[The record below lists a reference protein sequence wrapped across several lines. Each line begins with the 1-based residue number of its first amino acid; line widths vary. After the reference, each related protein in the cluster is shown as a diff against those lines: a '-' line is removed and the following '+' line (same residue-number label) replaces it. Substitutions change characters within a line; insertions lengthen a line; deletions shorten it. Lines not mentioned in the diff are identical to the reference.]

1 MLACDFRPAIS
12 KWGGKHM
19 KERKFYPLSEYVN
32 ILKKAGLVIDADLLG
47 KDQEIARGLTYD
59 SRAVETGTVFICKGQ
74 AFKESYLESAVEKG
88 AVLYVSENK
97 YQVKAGEIPF
107 ILVNDIRRAMLELS
121 NFFYQKP
128 WEDLTVIGTGGTKG
142 KTTTSYYIK
151 YILDDYMEATGGKES
166 GIMSSIDFYDGV
178 NRGES
183 TLTTPETVEL
193 QGHLFNAVSSG
204 IKYMEMEV
212 SSQALKYGRVAN
224 MVFDLGIFLNISED
238 HISPVE
244 HKDFEDY
251 FQSKL
256 LMFQRT
262 KHAIINLDC
271 ELKDRVLEAAKASED
286 ITTFS
291 LKDASADFYCDKIEK
306 DPAGLKFHVVSD
318 AVTDDFILGMP
329 GIFNVENAMA
339 AIAGLTKIG
348 VPIEY
353 IKSGLE
359 KAKTRGRME
368 MFFNKK
374 KDIVA
379 IVDFAHNK
387 LSFERIFQ
395 SAVEEYKGYEIRA
408 VFGCPGGKAITRRED
423 LATVASQYATK
434 VYVTE
439 DDPGPEDREDICK
452 QIAEH
457 VTCPYEIIVDRV
469 EAIKKAASECKEK
482 TVLMVLGKGDEANI
496 KYENGLV
503 DKPADTEVVSE
514 CLRDM

>member
-1 MLACDFRPAIS
+1 
-12 KWGGKHM
+12 M
-19 KERKFYPLSEYVN
+19 KERKFYPLSEYVE
-32 ILKKAGLVIDADLLG
+32 ILRKTGVLVDASLMG
-47 KDQEIARGLTYD
+47 QEETIAKGLTYD
-59 SRAVETGTVFICKGQ
+59 SRAVEKGTVFICKGQ

-88 AVLYVSENK
+88 AILYISENK
-97 YQVKAGEIPF
+97 YQISTGEIPY
-107 ILVNDIRRAMLELS
+107 ILVNDIRKAMLELS
-121 NFFYQKP
+121 NLYYQKP

-151 YILDDYMEATGGKES
+151 YILDDYMANTGGKET

-183 TLTTPETVEL
+183 HLTTPETVEL
-193 QGHLFNAVSSG
+193 QGHLYNAVTSG

-224 MVFDLGIFLNISED
+224 MEFDLGIFLNISED

-256 LMFQRT
+256 KMFKLT
-262 KHAIINLDC
+262 NHAIINLDGD
-271 ELKDRVLEAAKASED
+271 LKDRVLEAAKDAKD

-291 LKDASADFYCDKIEK
+291 LKDSTADFYASNIEK
-306 DPAGLKFHVVSD
+306 VPEGLKFHVTSKNIN
-318 AVTDDFILGMP
+318 DDFILGMP

-339 AIAGLTKIG
+339 AIAGLSKIG
-348 VPIEY
+348 VPVEY

-368 MFFNKK
+368 MFFNKEK
-374 KDIVA
+374 NIVA

-395 SAVEEYKGYEIRA
+395 SVATEYKEYEIRA
-408 VFGCPGGKAITRRED
+408 VFGCPGGKAVTRRED
-423 LATVASQYATK
+423 LAKVASQYATK

-439 DDPGPEDREDICK
+439 DDPGPEDRKDICK

-457 VTCPYEIIVDRV
+457 ITCPYEIILDRV
-469 EAIKKAASECKEK
+469 EAIKKAVSESKEN

-503 DKPADTEVVSE
+503 DKPADTQVVAE
-514 CLRDM
+514 CLNNL